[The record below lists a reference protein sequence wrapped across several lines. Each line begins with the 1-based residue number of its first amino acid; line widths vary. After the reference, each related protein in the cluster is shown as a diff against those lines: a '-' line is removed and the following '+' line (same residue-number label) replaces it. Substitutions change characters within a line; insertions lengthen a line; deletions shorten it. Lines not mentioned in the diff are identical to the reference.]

1 MLKKGTVE
9 ALKKSLGASS
19 LVVPIAGQKTAISIG
34 ELAELALRQLRR
46 QPPQSRKFRFA
57 NPGEVTVFQKQSAL
71 EAFAQGGNTR
81 ARLVWVHESDI
92 IDMGEEVKPQG
103 KQ

>member
-9 ALKKSLGASS
+9 AMKKAMGASS
-19 LVVPIAGQKTAISIG
+19 LVVPIAGTKTAVNIG
-34 ELAELALRQLRR
+34 ELCELALRQLRR
-46 QPPQSRKFRFA
+46 QPPITRKFRYA

-71 EAFAQGGNTR
+71 QAFAQGGNTR
-81 ARLVWVHESDI
+81 ARLVWVSEPDI

-103 KQ
+103 SQ